1 MNRYDK
7 IKTLCDERGISI
19 KKLET
24 ECGLSNGYIGK
35 LRKSKPNADYLMK
48 IANYLQ
54 VPFEVLDN
62 DDYIY
67 SHSTSTISREEIDR
81 NLKSLYQVAAGNGT
95 FNPQFAL
102 DTIEDNEDGFEFA
115 KVVGDSMLPE
125 LRNGDIIKVQLQTE
139 TTPHDYT
146 LVKIDGEYATV
157 KFLEIT
163 ENGIWLR
170 ALNKEVFEDKFYSIQ
185 EVMTLPITVIGKV
198 VEVRRSL

>member
-1 MNRYDK
+1 MRVAEFSRE
-7 IKTLCDERGISI
+7 TGISRS
-19 KKLET
+19 T
-24 ECGLSNGYIGK
+24 LSDWKHGK
-35 LRKSKPNADYLMK
+35 FQLKDSKRRVIADYFDVDLD
-48 IANYLQ
+48 YLDGLTPHRRRSQ
-54 VPFEVLDN
+54 SYVDILQ
-62 DDYIY
+62 
-67 SHSTSTISREEIDR
+67 EE
-81 NLKSLYQVAAGNGT
+81 KKKKTQALYQVAAGDGIY
-95 FNPQFAL
+95 NPQLAL
-102 DTIEDNEDGFEFA
+102 DAIEDNEDGFEFA

-125 LRNGDIIKVQLQTE
+125 LRNGDIIKAQLQTE